1 MEPAAR
7 NSPPFIKMPI
17 FFQLILWNVYKHY
30 DVIMLQVHRPKYE
43 TYFKEEYGKI
53 KFEVNSFDAQME

>member
-1 MEPAAR
+1 
-7 NSPPFIKMPI
+7 
-17 FFQLILWNVYKHY
+17 
-30 DVIMLQVHRPKYE
+30 MLQVHRPKYE